1 VNNAIDKKTI
11 SAVTGEEG
19 GRLLEPGRSCRYRLS
34 NDFRIAL

>member
-19 GRLLEPGRSCRYRLS
+19 GRLLDDP
-34 NDFRIAL
+34 IAVKL